1 MVFRGRMSKRS
12 FFPTLFDDLV
22 LKWFLKLWQNRKCLI
37 FVVQLWYSKKGMEIS
52 SLSMIKHEILEQ
64 FKFPAQIWGFK
75 YSPKIHSFLK
85 QCFSFY
91 ENKVLQL
98 MSVGAS
104 LERLCE
110 STMLTI
116 PPCLYP
122 ILLLS
127 LILCMFLVHSGK
139 RRHQRVGNTVYSRKT
154 KSSWICSN
162 LWCWSNIW
170 SINVALCWVISIWWG
185 FKKYLYWVQNGP
197 K

>member
-1 MVFRGRMSKRS
+1 M
-12 FFPTLFDDLV
+12 
-22 LKWFLKLWQNRKCLI
+22 Q
-37 FVVQLWYSKKGMEIS
+37 S
-52 SLSMIKHEILEQ
+52 SLYCSRVLTYVIHITFWLLSKSHSYPIPLLV
-64 FKFPAQIWGFK
+64 
-75 YSPKIHSFLK
+75 YSFCK
-85 QCFSFY
+85 QCSSFY
-91 ENKVLQL
+91 ENKILQQ
-98 MSVGAS
+98 MSAGAS

-110 STMLTI
+110 STLLTI

-139 RRHQRVGNTVYSRKT
+139 CCHQRVGNTVYSRKT
-154 KSSWICSN
+154 KSSRICSN

-170 SINVALCWVISIWWG
+170 SINVALRWVISIWWG